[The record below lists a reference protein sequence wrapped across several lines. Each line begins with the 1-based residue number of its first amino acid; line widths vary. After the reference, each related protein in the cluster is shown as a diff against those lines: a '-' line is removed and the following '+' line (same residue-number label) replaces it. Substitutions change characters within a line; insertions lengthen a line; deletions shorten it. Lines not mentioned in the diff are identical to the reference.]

1 MAEEQ
6 EKPQPD
12 RKEEI
17 RNKGTSQVAYAPIP
31 EAPGLKPIEDS
42 DVDSLFILPLSLI
55 PLQTPALHR
64 ARLIKNV
71 RLNSVIEIFS
81 SKATGS
87 GQINIE
93 HLPKM
98 FGWPK
103 DSVHPDLAV
112 LRSLSRLPSYDVY
125 SLRISL
131 RGLGIKVNDHEA
143 LKLSPDKNKQLT
155 KYMTLFT
162 RPLMQLIY
170 SDEDVNIE
178 TFDDIIRL
186 FRDPDVRK
194 AKKRLETM
202 AHSLGIDV
210 QDVPR
215 FLEDYG
221 DTFLSLSYF
230 RHCLDRLVPYVTAC
244 LDSMDT
250 IRKHF
255 QLRQDPNLMRTCDMI
270 EGVLNEVSA
279 SVTGKFEVFDKRTK
293 EMWKHIS
300 AEQFREIKEMVERYH
315 TTIGGVLC
323 GLTVKMNAWA
333 KIFPKPNSG
342 GPQKKA
348 DFMMSEM
355 SQGIENITRIE
366 RQGY

>member
-1 MAEEQ
+1 MADEPTNPAPENKG
-6 EKPQPD
+6 EVK
-12 RKEEI
+12 
-17 RNKGTSQVAYAPIP
+17 NKGTSQVVYSPIP
-31 EAPGLKPIEDS
+31 EIPGLKPIEDS
-42 DVDSLFILPLSLI
+42 DVDSLFILPLSII
-55 PLQTPALHR
+55 PLQTPALQR

-71 RLNSVIEIFS
+71 RLNSVVEIFA

-98 FGWPK
+98 FGWSK
-103 DSVHPDLAV
+103 DTIHPDLAV
-112 LRSLSRLPSYDVY
+112 LRSLSQLPSYDIY

-131 RGLGIKVNDHEA
+131 RSLGIKVNDHTS
-143 LKLSPDKNKQLT
+143 LTLSPDKSKQLT

-170 SDEDVNIE
+170 TDEAINIE
-178 TFDDIIRL
+178 TFDDIIKL
-186 FRDPDVRK
+186 FRDPDIRK

-202 AHSLGIDV
+202 AKSLGIEV

-255 QLRQDPNLMRTCDMI
+255 QLRQDVNLMRNCDMI

-279 SVTGKFEVFDKRTK
+279 SVTGKFEVFDRRTK

-333 KIFPKPNSG
+333 KIFPRAASG

-355 SQGIENITRIE
+355 AQGIENITRIE